1 MHDRRRHPRFAVASA
16 ARFFLG
22 VDKTELRARLV
33 DLSPH
38 GMRIEIP
45 NVRIADDLLLQIRL
59 ARTDG
64 RGATAIG
71 RVARADDHAIAF
83 RFDAVWADDQ
93 GKLASTDL
101 WETDDTES
109 INVMVNTPR
118 WWQFWGPPVSVQRA
132 A

>member
-1 MHDRRRHPRFAVASA
+1 MTDRRRHPRFAVTSGV
-16 ARFFLG
+16 RFFLG

-38 GMRIEIP
+38 GVRSEIP
-45 NVRIADDLLLQIRL
+45 NVRIADDLLLQIRM

-71 RVARADDHAIAF
+71 RVARSDDQAIAF

-93 GKLASTDL
+93 GKLTSTDL
-101 WETDDTES
+101 WETEGSETIS
-109 INVMVNTPR
+109 VTVNTPR